1 LFWSQLAAAQRAG
14 LEPRR
19 PHIPQDHR
27 GTPALY
33 RNFGPNR
40 AAGLVPRRLL
50 GTETTCPLAQPLVKS
65 LRTNPPQLAANSAA
79 AAEKRPI
86 IRSQKFSKVVNASM
100 SMKAGE
106 IFQFGK
112 FQIDARARTL
122 RREAEPVAL
131 NYRTFDVLLYLV
143 QNPGRALTRDE
154 LLKNVW
160 SDTFVDEH
168 SLAQSI
174 SVLRKAL
181 EEKPGDNNY
190 IVTLPGRG
198 YQFVSP
204 VQVIA
209 PEGLAVIPEASAIAS
224 LGSNTQGS
232 NVQGATGVLIQ
243 QQTIRTS
250 VVTTEEKHSLSLPAP
265 RRRVETILVAILAV
279 PALIVAAYY
288 FWVQSH
294 RVPPSESSAAIRPAV
309 FLPPRRSVAVL
320 GFRNLSRRPEEG
332 WLSTA
337 LAEMLSTEL
346 EAGEKLRLVSGEDV
360 ARTKLD
366 LPLADTDS
374 LSRDTL
380 ARLHKDLDSDLIV
393 LGSYT
398 ALDEKSGTRIRLDL
412 HLQDTVAGET
422 IADVAVVGGEADLF
436 DMVAQ
441 AGSQLR
447 EKLGVEAVSPVEA
460 VSIRGSLP
468 SNRDAARLYS
478 EGLARL
484 RVFDALDARDL
495 LQRAIAADPKY
506 SLAHSALAEA
516 WSRLGYDK
524 KARQEAQQAYDLST
538 NLSREDKLAVE
549 GRYRDIDHQF
559 PQAIEVYRAL
569 FTLFPDNVD
578 YGLKLADVQ
587 ARGHKGNDSL
597 ATVESLRKLPPPASD
612 DPRIELAESTG
623 WRVLG
628 DFKHQEVPL
637 SRAVE
642 KARAQGAR
650 LILARTLED
659 QARLFLATFTGR
671 AQDAIALCRESQN
684 ISAAAGDLQGEGR
697 ALLVS
702 ADILSNSGD
711 LPGAIHS
718 YQRAQVIFQ
727 KIGSEG
733 GVASV
738 LNNLAVAYDRE
749 GDLANAEKM
758 HRQAQATFRLLDDNA
773 RLAVVTSNVAK
784 DRMEQGDLPGAI
796 HLYQE
801 QLQLGD
807 PSNTENAALAGYGIS
822 YGLELQG
829 DLAGA
834 KQGFEKSLKLWQ
846 DKSNRNASA
855 YALWSLGNVLLE
867 QSDFAGSRKM
877 YEQALAIRT
886 TGGDTL
892 AIAQTQLGLAD
903 LSLEE
908 ARSPAEQEAVV
919 RNALEVL
926 QAQKDREDETEA
938 WCVLARALLAQGK
951 VAPAKNAIQHARSL
965 AAKSQNPETRWQT
978 ALTAAQVET
987 ADKNV
992 AHSSAANATRQE
1004 LTAIVTKSR
1013 ELGFVGV
1020 ELDARLALAELE
1032 MKTGQ
1037 ATAGRVHLAA
1047 VEADAKA
1054 KGYNLVAR
1062 KATAARS

>member
-1 LFWSQLAAAQRAG
+1 
-14 LEPRR
+14 
-19 PHIPQDHR
+19 
-27 GTPALY
+27 
-33 RNFGPNR
+33 
-40 AAGLVPRRLL
+40 
-50 GTETTCPLAQPLVKS
+50 
-65 LRTNPPQLAANSAA
+65 
-79 AAEKRPI
+79 
-86 IRSQKFSKVVNASM
+86 
-100 SMKAGE
+100 MKQGG
-106 IFQFGK
+106 IYQFGTLRL
-112 FQIDARARTL
+112 DALARTL
-122 RREAEPVAL
+122 RREKETVTL
-131 NYRTFDVLLYLV
+131 NRRAFDVLLYFV
-143 QNPGRALTRDE
+143 QNPGRVLTRDE

-160 SDTFVDEH
+160 PDTYVDEN

-209 PEGLAVIPEASAIAS
+209 PEGLAVVEAATGAV
-224 LGSNTQGS
+224 QGS
-232 NVQGATGVLIQ
+232 PVHGSTGVLIQ

-250 VVTTEEKHSLSLPAP
+250 VVTTEEKHQLSPPVP
-265 RRRVETILVAILAV
+265 RRRVETILVAILVV
-279 PALIVAAYY
+279 PALAVAAYY
-288 FWVQSH
+288 LWIQSH
-294 RVPPSESSAAIRPAV
+294 RVQPSANSEAVRPAGSLS
-309 FLPPRRSVAVL
+309 LPPRRSVAVL

-366 LPLADTDS
+366 LPLADADS

-380 ARLHKDLDSDLIV
+380 ARLHKDLNSDLIV

-436 DMVAQ
+436 DMVTQ

-447 EKLGVEAVSPVEA
+447 EKLGVEAVSPVDA

-484 RVFDALDARDL
+484 RVFDALNARDL

-524 KARQEAQQAYDLST
+524 KARQEAQQAFDLST

-549 GRYRDIDHQF
+549 GRYRDIDHQY
-559 PQAIEVYRAL
+559 PKAIEVYRAL

-597 ATVESLRKLPPPASD
+597 ATVESLRKLPPPASE

-822 YGLELQG
+822 YGLQLQG

-834 KQGFEKSLKLWQ
+834 RQGFEKSLKLWQ

-855 YALWSLGNVLLE
+855 YALWSLGSVLLE
-867 QSDFAGSRKM
+867 QADFAGSRNM

-919 RNALEVL
+919 RNALEVF
-926 QAQKDREDETEA
+926 QAQKDRDDETEA
-938 WCVLARALLAQGK
+938 WCVLARTLLAQGK
-951 VAPAKNAIQHARSL
+951 VVPAKEAVQHARSL
-965 AAKSQNPETRWQT
+965 AARSQNPEMRWQT
-978 ALTAAQVET
+978 ALTAAEVET

-992 AHSSAANATRQE
+992 AHSAAAKATRQE
-1004 LTAIVTKSR
+1004 LAAIITKSR
-1013 ELGFVGV
+1013 ALGFVGV
-1020 ELDARLALAELE
+1020 EFDARLALAKLE

-1037 ATAGRVHLAA
+1037 AAAGLAHLAA
-1047 VEADAKA
+1047 IEADAKA
-1054 KGYNLVAR
+1054 KGYNLIVR
-1062 KATAARS
+1062 KTAADRG